1 LISKICVETDI
12 ESPRFITKT
21 IMQKLETQVN
31 NNLKQEKHVRDR

>member
-12 ESPRFITKT
+12 GSSPYPTKT

-31 NNLKQEKHVRDR
+31 NNFKQEKHVRDR

>member
-12 ESPRFITKT
+12 GSPLLITKT

>member
-12 ESPRFITKT
+12 GSSPYPTKT

-31 NNLKQEKHVRDR
+31 NNFKRKST